1 MTIMVTSSNFRVSSN
16 EDHTTTITLNS
27 EYLPLLAHLIE
38 EGSDMLR
45 NDLSRADDYAHETDD
60 PAVIEEGERLQGQL
74 LIVSLWISRIGY
86 HILETT

>member
-1 MTIMVTSSNFRVSSN
+1 MTIMVTPSNFRVSSN

-27 EYLPLLAHLIE
+27 KYLPLLAHLIE

-45 NDLSRADDYAHETDD
+45 NDLSRADEHAHETDD
-60 PAVIEEGERLQGQL
+60 PAVFEEVERLQGQL